1 MTLFG
6 LSMELCGRLRYGI
19 VLLEVPYLISK
30 AAGIGT
36 GGVEVGEKSQ
46 HLLCLLSD

>member
-1 MTLFG
+1 M
-6 LSMELCGRLRYGI
+6 RYGI

-30 AAGIGT
+30 AAGVGT

-46 HLLCLLSD
+46 HLLCLLSDNLKILENVVRNL